1 MNLNILIP
9 LTSFVKLFSKMNHVE
24 YRNFVRHSLQV
35 AKITHKLSKMLNLQ
49 IDSECAYLAGMLH
62 DMGLVMKAS
71 IENYDLFVDMFR
83 RVPDLEK
90 IVLTFDKGDDH
101 SVISYAIGSMVKPL
115 CPNCA
120 KSIFYHH
127 RPYQNIPESDQKIV
141 YLANSLK
148 VADLISLMALKN
160 NTEELTVDL
169 YNEMVHTV
177 TKDVGILEEVKKAAL
192 AILIDY
198 KIICEVLDE
207 QNRFSSDIKLS
218 LEDFEEGARLLAT
231 LLDLRSPYTRNHTF
245 VTAKL
250 SEQII
255 LELLGKEDSRVMNI
269 AALLHDIGKL
279 KTPLSILHKRE
290 RLDQNEFMIMKRH
303 VVDTYKM
310 LEEADLVHIAKVSAS
325 HHERLD
331 GSGYPTGLKSEQM
344 TIFQRTIQVAD
355 VFSALIE
362 HRPYRERMS
371 VTEAL
376 QVIENEVN
384 QGKFDPTVYNKLKEL
399 VKNGLFDKDLIFRN
413 ALEHLFKTSY
423 SEIREMFGK
432 FLNTEG

>member
-9 LTSFVKLFSKMNHVE
+9 LISFVELFNKMNHLE
-24 YRNFVRHSLQV
+24 YRNFVKHSLQV
-35 AKITHKLSKMLNLQ
+35 AKITYKLSKMLNLQ
-49 IDSECAYLAGMLH
+49 IDSECSYLAGMLH

-90 IVLTFDKGDDH
+90 IVLTFDKGDHH
-101 SVISYAIGSMVKPL
+101 SVISYAIGSLVKPL

-120 KSIFYHH
+120 KSILYHH
-127 RPYQNIPESDQKIV
+127 TPYQNIPESDPKIV
-141 YLANSLK
+141 YLANCLK
-148 VADLISLMALKN
+148 VADLISLTALRN
-160 NTEELTVDL
+160 NAEELTVDL

-177 TKDVGILEEVKKAAL
+177 TKDVGILEEIKKAAL

-198 KIICEVLDE
+198 KVICEILDE
-207 QNRFSSDIKLS
+207 QNRFSSDIKFP
-218 LEDFEEGARLLAT
+218 LEDFEEAARLLAT

-250 SEQII
+250 SERII
-255 LELLGKEDSRVMNI
+255 SELLGKEDARVMNI

-279 KTPLSILHKRE
+279 KTPLSVLHKRR

-310 LEEADLVHIAKVSAS
+310 LEEAGLAHIAKISAS

-331 GSGYPTGLKSEQM
+331 GSGYPTGLKSDQM

-362 HRPYRERMS
+362 HRPYREKMS
-371 VTEAL
+371 MTDAL

-384 QGKFDPTVYNKLKEL
+384 EGRLDPTVYNKLKEL
-399 VKNGLFDKDLIFRN
+399 VKNRLFDEELIFRN
-413 ALEHLFKTSY
+413 ALEHLFKVSY
-423 SEIREMFGK
+423 SEIKEMLGRFV
-432 FLNTEG
+432 NTEG